1 VLVCR
6 AWAREMVT
14 DRRDLLIEAG
24 LALASELSLPAV
36 LQRIV
41 ELAVQV
47 AEARYGAVGVLGPGD
62 RIIEFITT
70 GVTGEQRELIGHI
83 PVGKGILGA
92 LIEDARPLRLH
103 DIKDDP
109 RSVGF
114 PPNHPPMQPFL
125 GAPVTARGRMF
136 GNIYLTREPGAA
148 DFTEEDEKSLLVLAS
163 QAGVAVENARLHD
176 ESQQRERR
184 LEAVGEIAAAILA
197 GVESTTVLELVARRA
212 RELVGADMAMVAVP
226 ANEPGSLVLV
236 VADGEH
242 ADDLQGLVFPEDES
256 VSGEVIASGKPM
268 MLENASSDRR
278 AYQPMVKAGEMG
290 PSMFVPLVVRGTAYG
305 TLALANRVG
314 GQPFGAEDLA
324 LVQTFAGQ
332 AAVAIEYGRAQRELQ
347 RLVVMEDRE
356 RIARELHDGVIQSL
370 FAVGMGMQAT
380 ATMSRDPELQRR
392 IESAV
397 EEMDRVIRDL
407 RNYIFGLRP
416 GILADRQLDQAMR
429 GLAED
434 FQEKSAIVT
443 VVDVD
448 PRVAAELAARAGDIV
463 QFVREALSNVGRHA
477 EAATC
482 RVALRVEDGVALLEI
497 DDDGS
502 GFDLESA
509 KGRGEGLG
517 NLQRRAEALGGNLR
531 IQSAP
536 DQGTTVQLT
545 IPLSTRG

>member
-1 VLVCR
+1 VLWV
-6 AWAREMVT
+6 WGMVA

-41 ELAVQV
+41 ELAVEV
-47 AEARYGAVGVLGPGD
+47 TEARYGAVGVLGPGQ

-70 GVTGEQRELIGHI
+70 GVTGEQRDLIGHI

-92 LIEDARPLRLH
+92 LIDDARPLRLH

-136 GNIYLTREPGAA
+136 GNIYLTREPGAD
-148 DFTEEDEKSLLVLAS
+148 DFTEEDVKSVLVLAS

-176 ESQQRERR
+176 EAIQRERR
-184 LEAVGEIAAAILA
+184 LEAVGEIATATLA
-197 GVESTTVLELVARRA
+197 GIESETVLELVADRA
-212 RELVGADMAMVAVP
+212 RELVGADVAMVAVP
-226 ANEPGSLVLV
+226 ADEPGSLVLV
-236 VADGEH
+236 VASGEH
-242 ADDLQGLVFPEDES
+242 ADDLRGLVFPQGES
-256 VSGEVIASGKPM
+256 LSGEVVTSREPM
-268 MLENASSDRR
+268 VLEDASSDRR
-278 AYQPMVKAGEMG
+278 AYQPMVRAGEMG
-290 PSMFVPLVVRGTAYG
+290 PSMFVPLVVRGSVYG
-305 TLALANRVG
+305 TIAVSNRVG
-314 GQPFGAEDLA
+314 GQQFGGEDLA
-324 LVQTFAGQ
+324 LVQTLAAQ
-332 AAVAIEYGRAQRELQ
+332 AAVVLEFDRAQRELQ

-356 RIARELHDGVIQSL
+356 RIAKELHDGVIQSL

-397 EEMDRVIRDL
+397 EEMDGVIRDL

-416 GILADRQLDQAMR
+416 GILADRQLDQALR
-429 GLAED
+429 SLAED
-434 FQEKSAIVT
+434 FQEKTGVLAVL
-443 VVDVD
+443 DVN
-448 PRVAAELAARAGDIV
+448 PRVAAELASRAGEIV
-463 QFVREALSNVGRHA
+463 QLVREALSNVGRHA
-477 EAATC
+477 NAMTC
-482 RVALRVEDGVALLEI
+482 RVTLRFDDGGALLEI

-502 GFDLESA
+502 GFDVEPA
-509 KGRGEGLG
+509 RDQGQGLG
-517 NLQRRAEALGGNLR
+517 NLRARAEALGGDLM

-536 DQGTTVQLT
+536 GQGTAVRLL
-545 IPLSTRG
+545 IPLPTGV